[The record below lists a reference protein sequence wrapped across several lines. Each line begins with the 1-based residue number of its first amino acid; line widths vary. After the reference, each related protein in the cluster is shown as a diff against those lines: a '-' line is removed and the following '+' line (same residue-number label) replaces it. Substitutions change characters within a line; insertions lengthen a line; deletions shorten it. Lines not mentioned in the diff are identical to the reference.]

1 MQNIDFYEGKALRS
15 SMPAFERIDPEYFAG
30 NTKVSSKEFEKS
42 RKKTSR
48 ALFLF
53 IAVNIITF
61 TLGIVT
67 GLKFAGGGEKVIV
80 DPQTYQTVSDI
91 GRKVTAMIK
100 EPAIHTNTPANQVY
114 PKEKFPFVIQ
124 IGSGHSSE
132 TAKNIAG
139 ILSAKGHTVI
149 LSQKGENYEVYSGPF
164 QTMEEA
170 ERTLETIKGYDDT
183 AIGTNAGV
191 LSR

>member
-1 MQNIDFYEGKALRS
+1 MQNIDFYEGKGLRS

-30 NTKVSSKEFEKS
+30 NTRVSSKEFEKS

-67 GLKFAGGGEKVIV
+67 GLKFAGGQEKVIV
-80 DPQTYQTVSDI
+80 DPQTYQTVSDL
-91 GRKVTAMIK
+91 GRKVTSMIK
-100 EPAIHTNTPANQVY
+100 EPVIHTNTPANKVF
-114 PKEKFPFVIQ
+114 PKEEYPFVIS
-124 IGSGHSSE
+124 IGSGHSAE
-132 TAKNIAG
+132 TARNIAEK
-139 ILSAKGHTVI
+139 LSGRGHTVI
-149 LSQKGENYEVYSGPF
+149 LSKKGENYEVYAGPF
-164 QTMEEA
+164 QTRGEA
-170 ERTLETIKGYDDT
+170 DKIVEKIKGYRDKT
-183 AIGTNAGV
+183 IGTKAAV